1 MRLSLFLF
9 LSCLALNLSAQT
21 GPTHGTHPTE
31 EQLWG
36 TYAPKDPH
44 SGKPIR
50 LVQHDKFKHLMF
62 DLSEAEKNIMKNDGC
77 VHPYPPITW
86 LGYDAQTGTLRYAIN
101 ERTETLH
108 FRFERDGILVLRDGK
123 PYGFKA
129 AADAKPAR
137 KGKGSKKG
145 R

>member
-1 MRLSLFLF
+1 M
-9 LSCLALNLSAQT
+9 
-21 GPTHGTHPTE
+21 PTRGTHPTQD
-31 EQLWG
+31 QLWG

-50 LVQHDKFKHLMF
+50 LVQHGEFRHIMF
-62 DLSEAEKNIMKNDGC
+62 DLSEAEKNIMKNGGC

-86 LGYDAQTGTLRYAIN
+86 LGYDAQTGTLRYAIS

-108 FRFERDGILVLRDGK
+108 FRFENDGIVVLRYGE

-129 AADAKPAR
+129 AVDTKPTS
-137 KGKGSKKG
+137 KGSKKG
-145 R
+145 S